1 MKTTIFAMLLMQS
14 LCLTAQTPRQ
24 DAADTISAVWTLDR
38 CIEYAM
44 THATDIRKK
53 RVEADNARQDRG
65 AAMGG
70 FMPSVSASVG
80 AQFSW
85 GRNVD
90 PETNTYNTITTFNN
104 SYSVGGSLTLFDG
117 AQTWN
122 AFRKARL
129 NVRRSDNA
137 LAIARDEKAIEV
149 MEKYVD
155 VVYNEAS
162 LRIAEDKLNDSRA
175 LLEKTRRMEELGEK
189 GYPDVAQIEAQ
200 VAEDEYDVEHLRTA
214 AEKAMVELEK
224 TMGIPPGSQS
234 SSSPRWGVSLAGI
247 EGIDDPTYTPLQEAG
262 GLGSWLLLAS
272 EYNLASARLDH
283 KIACGRLWPSISIGG
298 GISTGYYKNLSS
310 DALGTSFSRQ
320 MKDNLGEYVYASL
333 TIPLFNFSAI
343 KNVKKARNNIR
354 LAEIE
359 REETRLNVNS
369 DYRQALIDR
378 DGYIKEVALMERKVT
393 SDSIAHH
400 LNTRKYEEGMLST
413 FDLHTS
419 AQTLHNS
426 RVRLLQTR
434 LMVEIK
440 KRLVEYYC
448 D

>member
-53 RVEADNARQDRG
+53 RVEADNARQGRG

-175 LLEKTRRMEELGEK
+175 LLEKTRRMAELGEK
-189 GYPDVAQIEAQ
+189 G
-200 VAEDEYDVEHLRTA
+200 
-214 AEKAMVELEK
+214 
-224 TMGIPPGSQS
+224 
-234 SSSPRWGVSLAGI
+234 
-247 EGIDDPTYTPLQEAG
+247 
-262 GLGSWLLLAS
+262 
-272 EYNLASARLDH
+272 
-283 KIACGRLWPSISIGG
+283 
-298 GISTGYYKNLSS
+298 
-310 DALGTSFSRQ
+310 
-320 MKDNLGEYVYASL
+320 
-333 TIPLFNFSAI
+333 
-343 KNVKKARNNIR
+343 
-354 LAEIE
+354 
-359 REETRLNVNS
+359 
-369 DYRQALIDR
+369 
-378 DGYIKEVALMERKVT
+378 
-393 SDSIAHH
+393 
-400 LNTRKYEEGMLST
+400 
-413 FDLHTS
+413 
-419 AQTLHNS
+419 
-426 RVRLLQTR
+426 
-434 LMVEIK
+434 
-440 KRLVEYYC
+440 
-448 D
+448 

>member
-224 TMGIPPGSQS
+224 TMGSPPGS
-234 SSSPRWGVSLAGI
+234 
-247 EGIDDPTYTPLQEAG
+247 
-262 GLGSWLLLAS
+262 
-272 EYNLASARLDH
+272 
-283 KIACGRLWPSISIGG
+283 
-298 GISTGYYKNLSS
+298 
-310 DALGTSFSRQ
+310 
-320 MKDNLGEYVYASL
+320 
-333 TIPLFNFSAI
+333 
-343 KNVKKARNNIR
+343 
-354 LAEIE
+354 
-359 REETRLNVNS
+359 
-369 DYRQALIDR
+369 
-378 DGYIKEVALMERKVT
+378 
-393 SDSIAHH
+393 
-400 LNTRKYEEGMLST
+400 
-413 FDLHTS
+413 
-419 AQTLHNS
+419 
-426 RVRLLQTR
+426 
-434 LMVEIK
+434 
-440 KRLVEYYC
+440 
-448 D
+448 